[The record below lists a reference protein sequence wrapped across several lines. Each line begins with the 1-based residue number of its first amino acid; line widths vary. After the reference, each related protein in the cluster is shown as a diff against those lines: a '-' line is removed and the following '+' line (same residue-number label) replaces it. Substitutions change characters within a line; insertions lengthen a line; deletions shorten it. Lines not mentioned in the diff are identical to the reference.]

1 MVFPETTARKKPKF
15 EIPETPRE
23 LWPTTPGKKPEDAV
37 RGFADNLFAQPKTKT
52 KLKMMKMM
60 VMMTAMNT

>member
-15 EIPETPRE
+15 KSWRHPGNFGQQPRE
-23 LWPTTPGKKPEDAV
+23 RNQKMQFVASRIIYLP
-37 RGFADNLFAQPKTKT
+37 QPKTKT